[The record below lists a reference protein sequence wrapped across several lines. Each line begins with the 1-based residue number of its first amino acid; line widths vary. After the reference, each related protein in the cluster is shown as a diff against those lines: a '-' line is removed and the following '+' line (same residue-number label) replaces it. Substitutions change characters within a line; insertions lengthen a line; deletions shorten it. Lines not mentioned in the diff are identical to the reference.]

1 LIEVHNLTKHY
12 GKKVALGGISF
23 SVASGEVVGL
33 LGLNGAGKSTT
44 MNILTGYISATS
56 GEVSIDSHDIMK
68 ESREAK
74 RVVGYLP
81 EQLAFYNDMRVMEY
95 LNFIYELKG
104 LSRNKAKRKEHL
116 DAICEQVGL
125 SDKKGRLI
133 NNLSKG
139 YRQRVG
145 FAQALIGHPKV
156 LILDEPTVGVDPS
169 QVIEIRQLI
178 KTIGE
183 STTIIISSHILSEIQ
198 TICDRVI
205 IIDEG
210 RVIAN
215 DTLENLSSTIHPNHK
230 LIVRVQGE
238 ITQIKAALAS
248 VESIINITEI
258 PERETGTCDVCIEGK
273 TGCDIR
279 ADVFY
284 ACAKADLPLLHTYGH
299 EFSLEDVFLHL
310 VGDNQED
317 KNIIKT
323 EVIQK

>member
-1 LIEVHNLTKHY
+1 MIEVYNLTKQY

-23 SVASGEVVGL
+23 SVACGEVVGL

-56 GEVSIDSHDIMK
+56 GEVSIDGHDIMK

-104 LSRNKAKRKEHL
+104 LSGNKAKRKEHL
-116 DAICEQVGL
+116 NAICEQVSL
-125 SDKKGRLI
+125 SGMRGRMI
-133 NNLSKG
+133 SNLSKG

-169 QVIEIRQLI
+169 QIIEIRQLI
-178 KTIGE
+178 KSIGE

-205 IIDEG
+205 IINEG
-210 RVIAN
+210 TVIAN
-215 DTLENLSSTIHPNHK
+215 DTIENLSGAIHTNNK
-230 LIVRVQGE
+230 LVVRVRGG
-238 ITQIKAALAS
+238 ITQIKVALAP
-248 VESIINITEI
+248 VESIINVTEL

-284 ACAKADLPLLHTYGH
+284 AFAKADLPLLHTYGH

-310 VGDNQED
+310 IGENQDD

-323 EVIQK
+323 EVIQE